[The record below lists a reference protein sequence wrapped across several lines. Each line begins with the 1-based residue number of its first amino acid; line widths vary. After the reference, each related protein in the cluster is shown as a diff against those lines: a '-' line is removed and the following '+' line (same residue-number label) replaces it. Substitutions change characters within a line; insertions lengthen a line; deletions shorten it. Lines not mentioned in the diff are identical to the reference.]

1 MTIALFASLVV
12 LGAVIGL
19 LAGLLGVGGGMMMV
33 PFMILALQS
42 AGFPPETL
50 IKIAIATSLST
61 ILFTSV
67 SSVRAHHRRGGVRW
81 PIVAR
86 LSPGIVLGTLA
97 ATQLVHRADSR
108 LLGIGFA
115 LFMAWSA
122 LRMLR
127 PPPAGQADAGPGRL
141 PGTPGLMFAGTLI
154 GVASAVLGAGGGFL
168 TIPYLSRRGVR
179 IQQAIGSS
187 AAAGFPIAA
196 AGAVGYAITRPDGPL
211 PGSMLGYIWLPALLA
226 ISLASVTTAPMG
238 AALAHRLPVPTLR
251 RIFALLL
258 LTLAAYMLWRA
269 FG

>member
-1 MTIALFASLVV
+1 MTLALFVSLAA

-33 PFMILALQS
+33 PFMVVALQA

-61 ILFTSV
+61 ILFTSI

-86 LSPGIVLGTLA
+86 LAPGIVTGSLL

-108 LLGIGFA
+108 LLTMGFA

-127 PPPAGQADAGPGRL
+127 PGAAGGSGDAQRL
-141 PGTPGLMFAGTLI
+141 PGSLGLFAAGAAI
-154 GVASAVLGAGGGFL
+154 GAASAVLGAGGGFL
-168 TIPYLSRRGVR
+168 TIPFLSRRGIR

-196 AGAVGYAITRPDGPL
+196 AGALGYAVTAPEQHV
-211 PGSMLGYIWLPALLA
+211 PGAMLGYIWLPALAA
-226 ISLASVTTAPMG
+226 IAAASVTTAPSG
-238 AALAHRLPVPTLR
+238 AALAHRLPVTTLR

-258 LTLAAYMLWRA
+258 LVLAIYMMWRA
-269 FG
+269 FR